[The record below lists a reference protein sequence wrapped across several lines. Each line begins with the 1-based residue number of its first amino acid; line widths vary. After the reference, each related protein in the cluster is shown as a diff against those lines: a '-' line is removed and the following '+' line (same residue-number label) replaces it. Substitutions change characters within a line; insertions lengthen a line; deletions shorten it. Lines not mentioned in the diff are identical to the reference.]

1 MNTTQDM
8 TYDVYTAM
16 QADKPLAIYRKTIL
30 AKVGVTVLSP
40 FSGQPEGVILHGD
53 GDESYVKLY
62 DVKQLA
68 FFERVNKDH
77 IRAGRLQKVEAVPEP
92 EPSPNI
98 ITDEEIDELLAG
110 HYKTL
115 QSKVKTFTDEAPVVR
130 ILNRARELEKSDKL
144 VKYLESVIATLQ
156 FGE

>member
-1 MNTTQDM
+1 M
-8 TYDVYTAM
+8 TYDIYSAM
-16 QADKPLAIYRKTIL
+16 QADKPMAIYRKTIL
-30 AKVGVTVLSP
+30 AKVGITVLNP
-40 FSGQPEGVILHGD
+40 FSGQPEGVILYGD
-53 GDESYVKLY
+53 GDESYVKLW
-62 DVKQLA
+62 DVKQLS

-77 IRAGRLQKVEAVPEP
+77 IRSGRIQKVETVPEP

-98 ITDEEIDELLAG
+98 ITDAEIDELLAG

-115 QSKVKTFTDEAPVVR
+115 QSKVRTFTDDAPVVR

-144 VKYLESVIATLQ
+144 IKYLESAIATLQ